1 MRLLKWLEDILW
13 PRGLRCICCDDLCW
27 GKLLC
32 DTCQKALEAMKL
44 PDIAVEGDV
53 CSVYRYE
60 GVARQL
66 VILLKDHCAA
76 DAATVL
82 ANEMAD
88 VINAMKLPENTV
100 LTWVTMPDIRRKKR
114 GIDHGRTLC
123 EAVSSVTGMPVRQML
138 VRSKNV
144 HTQRGLNREARLKNI
159 ADSIRCEKSIDST
172 VVLIDDVLT
181 TGATVSVCAEAL
193 RGAGATKVIA
203 VTATK
208 VVLSKR

>member
-1 MRLLKWLEDILW
+1 MRLLKWLEDVLW
-13 PRGLRCICCDDLCW
+13 PRGLGCICCDELCR

-32 DTCQKALEAMKL
+32 DTCQKALDAMKL
-44 PDIAVEGDV
+44 PDDAAGDIR
-53 CSVYRYE
+53 SIYRYD

-76 DAATVL
+76 DAAMVL
-82 ANEMAD
+82 APQMAD
-88 VINAMKLPENTV
+88 AINAMKLPQDTV
-100 LTWVTMPDIRRKKR
+100 LTWVIMPDIRRKKR

-123 EAVSSVTGMPVRQML
+123 EAVSSVTGMPVRQL
-138 VRSKNV
+138 LIRSKNG
-144 HTQRGLNREARLKNI
+144 HTQRGLNRDARLKNI
-159 ADSIRCEKSIDST
+159 ADSIRCEVSIDST

-193 RGAGATKVIA
+193 RKAGATNVIA
-203 VTATK
+203 VTATR

>member
-1 MRLLKWLEDILW
+1 MRLLKWLEDVLW
-13 PRGLRCICCDDLCW
+13 PRGLGCICCDELCR

-32 DTCQKALEAMKL
+32 DTCQKALDAMKL
-44 PDIAVEGDV
+44 PDDAAGDIR
-53 CSVYRYE
+53 SIYRYD

-76 DAATVL
+76 DAAMVL
-82 ANEMAD
+82 APQMAD
-88 VINAMKLPENTV
+88 AINAMKLPEDTV
-100 LTWVTMPDIRRKKR
+100 LTWVIMPDIRRKKR

-123 EAVSSVTGMPVRQML
+123 EAVSSVTGMPVRQL
-138 VRSKNV
+138 LIRSKNG
-144 HTQRGLNREARLKNI
+144 HTQRGLNRDARLKNI
-159 ADSIRCEKSIDST
+159 ANSIRCEVSIDST

-193 RGAGATKVIA
+193 RKAGATNVIA
-203 VTATK
+203 VTATR